1 MDNIR
6 LDFQKHIDAGRCN
19 GAEWIIN
26 HKNNTYHEVIGYND
40 LVKNNKLNKNSYYR
54 IWSMTK
60 PIVGFAAMQLIEKKF
75 LSLDDTIDKYLPNFK
90 NLKKLKSLTSKLD
103 DTIKIDKT
111 PTVRQLLQHTAGFTY
126 NSSNNFLAEGYEE
139 KKLFHSSS
147 RSLEEEIE
155 SISELP
161 LLYEP
166 GSEWHYSISIDILAR
181 ILEVVTKDKL
191 LNILKENIFYPLEMN
206 ETNFFINEDKNI
218 NLVETFEY
226 NSVKSKLTDLTLGTR
241 KLILYG
247 YPANNENYCRGGH
260 GLFSTAADY
269 IKFSTMLINGEDKN
283 AKPLVN
289 RETLQSMRH
298 NSLDTNLLPIEITST
313 NTIKDQNYEND
324 LDGYGWGLGFRVLMN
339 NTSQNKFGVIGEFG
353 WSGYAATYFLVDPMN
368 DLSAV
373 VMMQILDADK
383 NIKKDFYN
391 NIFKNLK

>member
-26 HKNNTYHEVIGYND
+26 YKNNIYHEVIGFSD
-40 LVKNNKLNKNSYYR
+40 LSQKNKLNKNSFYR

-60 PIVGFAAMQLIEKKF
+60 PIVGFAAMQLIEQNF

-103 DTIKIDKT
+103 DNMNVDNIPTI
-111 PTVRQLLQHTAGFTY
+111 RQLLQHTAGFTY
-126 NSSNNFLAEGYEE
+126 NSSNNFLAAGYEDKE
-139 KKLFHSSS
+139 LFHSST
-147 RSLEEEIE
+147 RSLEEEID
-155 SISELP
+155 SISGLP

-191 LNILKENIFYPLEMN
+191 LNILKENIFHPLEMN
-206 ETNFFINEDKNI
+206 ETNFFISEDKNT
-218 NLVETFEY
+218 NLIKTYEY
-226 NSVKSKLTDLTLGTR
+226 NSIQKKLTDLTLGTR

-247 YPANNENYCRGGH
+247 YPSNNKNYSRGGH

-269 IKFSTMLINGEDKN
+269 IKFATMLINGEDKN
-283 AKPLVN
+283 SKPLVN
-289 RETLQSMRH
+289 KGTLQSIRS
-298 NSLDTNLLPIEITST
+298 NTLSSNLLPIEITST
-313 NTIKDQNYEND
+313 NTVKDENYEND

-339 NTSQNKFGVIGEFG
+339 NTLQNKYGVIGEFG
-353 WSGYAATYFLVDPMN
+353 WSGYAATYFLVDPTN

-373 VMMQILDADK
+373 LMMQILDADK

>member
-6 LDFQKHIDAGRCN
+6 LDFQKHIDDGRCN

-26 HKNNTYHEVIGYND
+26 HKNNIYHEAIGFND
-40 LVKNNKLNKNSYYR
+40 LVKKNKLKKNSFYR

-60 PIVGFAAMQLIEKKF
+60 PIVGFAAMQLIEKNF

-103 DTIKIDKT
+103 DTIKIDRT

-126 NSSNNFLAEGYEE
+126 NSSNNFLAEAYEE
-139 KKLFHSSS
+139 KMLFHSSS
-147 RSLEEEIE
+147 RSLEEEIDN
-155 SISELP
+155 ISGLP

-166 GSEWHYSISIDILAR
+166 GLEWHYSISIDILAR

-191 LNILKENIFYPLEMN
+191 LNILKENIFCPLEMN
-206 ETNFFINEDKNI
+206 DTNFSISEDKNK

-226 NSVKSKLTDLTLGTR
+226 NSVKSKLTDLTLASR

-260 GLFSTAADY
+260 GLFSTATDY
-269 IKFSTMLINGEDKN
+269 IKFATMLINGKDKN

-289 RETLQSMRH
+289 METLQSMRR
-298 NSLDTNLLPIEITST
+298 NSLDRNLLPIEITST
-313 NTIKDQNYEND
+313 NTIKDENYEND
-324 LDGYGWGLGFRVLMN
+324 LAGYGWGLGFRVLMN
-339 NTSQNKFGVIGEFG
+339 NTPQNKFGVMGEFG
-353 WSGYAATYFLVDPMN
+353 WSGYAATYFLVDPIN

-373 VMMQILDADK
+373 LMMQILDAEK

>member
-1 MDNIR
+1 MDNIS

-60 PIVGFAAMQLIEKKF
+60 PIVGFAAMQLIEKNF

-126 NSSNNFLAEGYEE
+126 NSSNNFLAEGYEK

-155 SISELP
+155 SISGLP

-191 LNILKENIFYPLEMN
+191 LNILKENIFYPLEMD
-206 ETNFFINEDKNI
+206 ETNFFISEDKNK

-226 NSVKSKLTDLTLGTR
+226 NSVKSKLTDLTLDTR

-247 YPANNENYCRGGH
+247 YPTNNENYCRGGH

-269 IKFSTMLINGEDKN
+269 IKFATMLINGKDKN
-283 AKPLVN
+283 AKSLVN
-289 RETLQSMRH
+289 METLESMRN

-353 WSGYAATYFLVDPMN
+353 WSGYAATYFLVDPIN

-373 VMMQILDADK
+373 LMMQILDADK

-391 NIFKNLK
+391 NIFKNL

>member
-6 LDFQKHIDAGRCN
+6 LDFQKHIDDGRCN

-26 HKNNTYHEVIGYND
+26 HKNNIYHEVIGFND
-40 LVKNNKLNKNSYYR
+40 LVKKNKLNKNSFYR

-60 PIVGFAAMQLIEKKF
+60 PIVGFAAMQLIEKNF

-103 DTIKIDKT
+103 DTIKIDRT

-126 NSSNNFLAEGYEE
+126 NSSNNFLAEAYEE
-139 KKLFHSSS
+139 KKLFHSSF
-147 RSLEEEIE
+147 RSLEEEIDN
-155 SISELP
+155 ISGLP

-166 GSEWHYSISIDILAR
+166 GLEWQYSISIDILAR

-191 LNILKENIFYPLEMN
+191 LSILKENIFYPLEMN
-206 ETNFFINEDKNI
+206 DTNFSISEDKNI

-226 NSVKSKLTDLTLGTR
+226 NSVKLKLTDLTLASR

-247 YPANNENYCRGGH
+247 YPPNNENYCRGGH

-269 IKFSTMLINGEDKN
+269 IKFATMLINGKDKN

-289 RETLQSMRH
+289 METLQSMRR
-298 NSLDTNLLPIEITST
+298 NSLDRNLLPIEITST
-313 NTIKDQNYEND
+313 NTIKDENYEND

-339 NTSQNKFGVIGEFG
+339 NTPQNKFGVMGEFG
-353 WSGYAATYFLVDPMN
+353 WSGYAATYFLVDPIN

-373 VMMQILDADK
+373 LMMQILDAEK

-391 NIFKNLK
+391 NIFKNIK

>member
-26 HKNNTYHEVIGYND
+26 YKNNIYHEVIGFND
-40 LVKNNKLNKNSYYR
+40 LAQKNKLNKNSFYR

-103 DTIKIDKT
+103 DNIQVDNIPTI
-111 PTVRQLLQHTAGFTY
+111 RQLLQHTAGFTY
-126 NSSNNFLAEGYEE
+126 NSSNNILAAEYEDKE
-139 KKLFHSSS
+139 LFHSSS
-147 RSLEEEIE
+147 RSLEEEID
-155 SISELP
+155 SISGLP

-191 LNILKENIFYPLEMN
+191 LNILKENIFHPLEMN
-206 ETNFFINEDKNI
+206 ETNFFISEDENT
-218 NLVETFEY
+218 NLIETFEY
-226 NSVKSKLTDLTLGTR
+226 NSLQKKLTDLTLGTR

-247 YPANNENYCRGGH
+247 YPSNNKNYSRGGH
-260 GLFSTAADY
+260 GLFSTAVDY
-269 IKFSTMLINGEDKN
+269 IKFTTMLINGEDKRS
-283 AKPLVN
+283 KPLVN
-289 RETLQSMRH
+289 KDTLLSMRG
-298 NSLDTNLLPIEITST
+298 NTLSRNLFPIEITAT
-313 NTIKDQNYEND
+313 NTVKDENYEND

-339 NTSQNKFGVIGEFG
+339 NTPQNKYGVIGEFG
-353 WSGYAATYFLVDPMN
+353 WSGYASTYFLVDPTN

-373 VMMQILDADK
+373 LMMQILDVDK

-391 NIFKNLK
+391 NIFKNL

>member
-40 LVKNNKLNKNSYYR
+40 LVKNNKLNINSYYR

-60 PIVGFAAMQLIEKKF
+60 PIVGFAAMQLVEKNF

-147 RSLEEEIE
+147 SSLEEEIE
-155 SISELP
+155 SISGLP

-206 ETNFFINEDKNI
+206 ETNFFISEDKNK

-260 GLFSTAADY
+260 GLFSTATDY
-269 IKFSTMLINGEDKN
+269 IKFATMLINGKDKN
-283 AKPLVN
+283 AKTLIHK
-289 RETLQSMRH
+289 ETLQSMRH

-353 WSGYAATYFLVDPMN
+353 WSGYASTYFLVDPMN

>member
-6 LDFQKHIDAGRCN
+6 LDFQKHIDDGRCN

-26 HKNNTYHEVIGYND
+26 HKNNIYHEAIGFND
-40 LVKNNKLNKNSYYR
+40 LVKKNKLNKNSFYR

-60 PIVGFAAMQLIEKKF
+60 PIVGFAAMQLIEKNF

-103 DTIKIDKT
+103 DTIKIDRT

-126 NSSNNFLAEGYEE
+126 NSSNNFLAEAYEE

-147 RSLEEEIE
+147 RSLEEEIDN
-155 SISELP
+155 ISGLP

-166 GSEWHYSISIDILAR
+166 GLEWHYSISIDILAR

-191 LNILKENIFYPLEMN
+191 LSILKENIFYPLEMN
-206 ETNFFINEDKNI
+206 DTNFSISEDKNK

-226 NSVKSKLTDLTLGTR
+226 NSVKSKLTDLTLASR

-260 GLFSTAADY
+260 GLFSTARLY
-269 IKFSTMLINGEDKN
+269 
-283 AKPLVN
+283 
-289 RETLQSMRH
+289 
-298 NSLDTNLLPIEITST
+298 
-313 NTIKDQNYEND
+313 
-324 LDGYGWGLGFRVLMN
+324 
-339 NTSQNKFGVIGEFG
+339 
-353 WSGYAATYFLVDPMN
+353 
-368 DLSAV
+368 
-373 VMMQILDADK
+373 
-383 NIKKDFYN
+383 
-391 NIFKNLK
+391 

>member
-6 LDFQKHIDAGRCN
+6 LDFQKHIDDGRCN

-26 HKNNTYHEVIGYND
+26 HKNNIYHEVIGFND
-40 LVKNNKLNKNSYYR
+40 LVKKNKLNKNSFYR

-60 PIVGFAAMQLIEKKF
+60 PIVGFAAMQLIEKNF

-103 DTIKIDKT
+103 DTIKIDRT

-126 NSSNNFLAEGYEE
+126 NSSNNFLAEAYEE
-139 KKLFHSSS
+139 KKLFHSSF
-147 RSLEEEIE
+147 RSLEEEIDN
-155 SISELP
+155 ISGLP

-166 GSEWHYSISIDILAR
+166 GLEWQYSISIDILAR

-191 LNILKENIFYPLEMN
+191 LSILKENIFYPLEMN
-206 ETNFFINEDKNI
+206 DTNFSISEDKNK

-226 NSVKSKLTDLTLGTR
+226 NSVKLKLTDLTLASR

-269 IKFSTMLINGEDKN
+269 IKFATMLINGKDKN

-289 RETLQSMRH
+289 METLQSMRR
-298 NSLDTNLLPIEITST
+298 NSLDRNLLPIEITST
-313 NTIKDQNYEND
+313 NTIKDENYEND

-339 NTSQNKFGVIGEFG
+339 NTPQNKFGVMGEFG
-353 WSGYAATYFLVDPMN
+353 WSGYAATYFLVDPIN

-373 VMMQILDADK
+373 LMMQILDAEK

-391 NIFKNLK
+391 NIFKNIK

>member
-60 PIVGFAAMQLIEKKF
+60 PIVGFATMQLIEKNF

-139 KKLFHSSS
+139 KQLFHSSS

-155 SISELP
+155 NISGLP

-206 ETNFFINEDKNI
+206 ETNFFISEDKNK

-226 NSVKSKLTDLTLGTR
+226 NSVQSKLTDLTLGTR

-247 YPANNENYCRGGH
+247 YPSNNENYCRGGH

-269 IKFSTMLINGEDKN
+269 IKFATMLINGKDKN
-283 AKPLVN
+283 AKQLVN
-289 RETLQSMRH
+289 METLQSMRR
-298 NSLDTNLLPIEITST
+298 NSLDRNLLPIEITST
-313 NTIKDQNYEND
+313 NTIKDENYEND

-339 NTSQNKFGVIGEFG
+339 NTPQNKFGVIGEFG
-353 WSGYAATYFLVDPMN
+353 WSGYAATYFLVDPIN

-373 VMMQILDADK
+373 LMMQILDAEK

>member
-6 LDFQKHIDAGRCN
+6 LDFQKHIDDGRCN

-26 HKNNTYHEVIGYND
+26 HKNNIYHEVIGFND
-40 LVKNNKLNKNSYYR
+40 LVKKNKLNKNSFYR

-60 PIVGFAAMQLIEKKF
+60 PIVGFAAMQLIEKNF

-90 NLKKLKSLTSKLD
+90 NLKKLKLLTSKLD
-103 DTIKIDKT
+103 DTIKIDRS

-126 NSSNNFLAEGYEE
+126 NSSNNFLAEAYEE
-139 KKLFHSSS
+139 KKLFHSPS
-147 RSLEEEIE
+147 RSLEEEIDN
-155 SISELP
+155 ISGLP

-191 LNILKENIFYPLEMN
+191 LNILKEYIFYPLEMN
-206 ETNFFINEDKNI
+206 DTNFSISEDKNK

-226 NSVKSKLTDLTLGTR
+226 NSVKSKLTDLTLASR

-247 YPANNENYCRGGH
+247 YPTNNENYCRGGH
-260 GLFSTAADY
+260 GLFSTATDY
-269 IKFSTMLINGEDKN
+269 IKFATMLINGKDKN

-289 RETLQSMRH
+289 METLQSMRR
-298 NSLDTNLLPIEITST
+298 NSLDRNLLPIEITST
-313 NTIKDQNYEND
+313 NTIKDENYEND

-339 NTSQNKFGVIGEFG
+339 NTPQNKFGVIGEFG
-353 WSGYAATYFLVDPMN
+353 WSGYAATYFLVDPIN

-373 VMMQILDADK
+373 LMMQILDAEK

>member
-1 MDNIR
+1 M
-6 LDFQKHIDAGRCN
+6 
-19 GAEWIIN
+19 
-26 HKNNTYHEVIGYND
+26 ND
-40 LVKNNKLNKNSYYR
+40 
-54 IWSMTK
+54 T
-60 PIVGFAAMQLIEKKF
+60 
-75 LSLDDTIDKYLPNFK
+75 NF
-90 NLKKLKSLTSKLD
+90 
-103 DTIKIDKT
+103 
-111 PTVRQLLQHTAGFTY
+111 
-126 NSSNNFLAEGYEE
+126 
-139 KKLFHSSS
+139 
-147 RSLEEEIE
+147 
-155 SISELP
+155 SISE
-161 LLYEP
+161 Y
-166 GSEWHYSISIDILAR
+166 
-181 ILEVVTKDKL
+181 
-191 LNILKENIFYPLEMN
+191 
-206 ETNFFINEDKNI
+206 KNK

-247 YPANNENYCRGGH
+247 YPSNNENYCRGGH

-269 IKFSTMLINGEDKN
+269 IKFATMLINGKDKN

-289 RETLQSMRH
+289 METLQSMRR
-298 NSLDTNLLPIEITST
+298 NSLDRNLLPIEITST

-324 LDGYGWGLGFRVLMN
+324 LDGYGWGLGFRVLIN

>member
-26 HKNNTYHEVIGYND
+26 YKNNIYHEAIGFND
-40 LVKNNKLNKNSYYR
+40 LVQKNKLNKNSFYR

-60 PIVGFAAMQLIEKKF
+60 PIVGFAAMQLIEKNF

-90 NLKKLKSLTSKLD
+90 NLEKLKSSTSKLD
-103 DTIKIDKT
+103 DTIKVDNI

-126 NSSNNFLAEGYEE
+126 NSSNNFLAQVYED

-147 RSLEEEIE
+147 RSLEEEIDN
-155 SISELP
+155 ISGLP

-191 LNILKENIFYPLEMN
+191 SNILKENIFNPLEMN
-206 ETNFFINEDKNI
+206 ETNFYITEDKNK

-247 YPANNENYCRGGH
+247 YPLNNKNYSRGGH

-269 IKFSTMLINGEDKN
+269 IKFVTMLINGKDKN
-283 AKPLVN
+283 YKSLVN
-289 RETLQSMRH
+289 METLQSMRS
-298 NSLDTNLLPIEITST
+298 NTLSRNLLPIEITST
-313 NTIKDQNYEND
+313 NTVKDKNYEND

-339 NTSQNKFGVIGEFG
+339 NTPQNKYGVIGEFG
-353 WSGYAATYFLVDPMN
+353 WSGYAATYFLVDPIN

-373 VMMQILDADK
+373 LMMQILDADK

-391 NIFKNLK
+391 NIFKNL

>member
-6 LDFQKHIDAGRCN
+6 LDFQKHIDDGRCN

-26 HKNNTYHEVIGYND
+26 HKNNIYHEVIGFND
-40 LVKNNKLNKNSYYR
+40 LVKKNKLNKNSFYR

-60 PIVGFAAMQLIEKKF
+60 PIVGFAAMQLIEKNF

-90 NLKKLKSLTSKLD
+90 NLKKIKSLTSKLD
-103 DTIKIDKT
+103 DTIKVDRT

-126 NSSNNFLAEGYEE
+126 NSSNNFLAEAYEE
-139 KKLFHSSS
+139 KKLIHSSS
-147 RSLEEEIE
+147 RSLEEEIDN
-155 SISELP
+155 ISGLP

-166 GSEWHYSISIDILAR
+166 GLEWHYSVSIDILAR

-206 ETNFFINEDKNI
+206 DTNFSISEDKNK

-226 NSVKSKLTDLTLGTR
+226 NSVKSKLTDLTLASR

-269 IKFSTMLINGEDKN
+269 IKFATMLINGKDKN
-283 AKPLVN
+283 AKPLVHMD
-289 RETLQSMRH
+289 TLQSMRH
-298 NSLDTNLLPIEITST
+298 NSLDTNLLPIEISST

-324 LDGYGWGLGFRVLMN
+324 LDGYGCGRGFRVLMN
-339 NTSQNKFGVIGEFG
+339 NTPQHKFGVMGEFG
-353 WSGYAATYFLVDPMN
+353 WSGYAATYFLVDPIN

-373 VMMQILDADK
+373 LMMQILDAEK

-391 NIFKNLK
+391 NIFKNIK